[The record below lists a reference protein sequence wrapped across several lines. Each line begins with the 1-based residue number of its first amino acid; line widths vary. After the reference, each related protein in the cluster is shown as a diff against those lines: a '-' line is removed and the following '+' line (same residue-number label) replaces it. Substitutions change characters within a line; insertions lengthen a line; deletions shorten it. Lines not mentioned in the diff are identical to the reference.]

1 MEVDFIPK
9 RIQFEDLIV
18 QPFTCAVLHRRGVKV
33 THKPTGISVKRETF
47 PSFEHFDVKAELL
60 MELDDKVDAYVQA
73 NN

>member
-9 RIQFEDLIV
+9 HIQFEDLIV
-18 QPFTCAVLHRRGVKV
+18 KPFTCAVLHRRGVKV
-33 THKPTGISVKRETF
+33 THKPTGVSVRRETS
-47 PSFEHFDVKAELL
+47 PGLEHLDVKAELL